1 MKILA
6 LEFSSDHRGAAVMDC
21 PPGAPSVLWGEA
33 SEIGGPGA
41 RPLCLVEDALRESGV
56 QREQIEVIAVGLG
69 PGSYAGIRT
78 AIAMGQGWQLA
89 RGIKLLGIGSV
100 ECLATEARARQWTG
114 IIDFLIDAQ
123 RHEFYWARYELGAG
137 APRMLAP
144 LKLVTQ
150 AEARALGQNNHLLA
164 GPGITRWFPTARDLY
179 PTASGLGQLAAGRV
193 DFVPGDRMEPIYLRV
208 PGFLKAPPPRT
219 ITVPNQTRP

>member
-6 LEFSSDHRGAAVMDC
+6 LEFSSDHRSAAVMDC
-21 PPGAPSVLWGEA
+21 PPGGPSMLRGA
-33 SEIGGPGA
+33 AAEIGGPGA
-41 RPLCLVEDALRESGV
+41 RPLCLVEEALRESGV
-56 QREQIEVIAVGLG
+56 QREQIEVIAIGLG

-123 RHEFYWARYELGAG
+123 RNEFYYARYELGAG
-137 APRMLAP
+137 APRMVSP
-144 LKLVTQ
+144 LKLITL
-150 AEARALGQNNHLLA
+150 AEALAYGKDNHLLA
-164 GPGITRWFPTARDLY
+164 GPGMTRWFPTARDLY
-179 PTASGLGQLAAGRV
+179 PAAAGLGQLAAGRV
-193 DFVPGDRMEPIYLRV
+193 HFVPGDTMEPIYLRV
-208 PGFLKAPPPRT
+208 PGFRKAPPPRT
-219 ITVPNQTRP
+219 ITVPDQTQA